1 MLKSLRVKLR
11 QKKRELTASDLMEI
25 YAIEGKRAYLY
36 MLKYK
41 RDIREQSDTYSLW
54 IKENER
60 NIYQTGRL
68 KKKPFFT
75 LIIDKKETD
84 TEYMDAC
91 MRSVKKQTYKKYEV
105 LINTNGYMDSSF
117 LEKAGGDYI
126 VCVSGSDLLSPNAL
140 YELAKAVNEEEE
152 ADWIY
157 SDEDKMTKDGL
168 VRYEPFFKPDWSPD
182 TLLSFPYTGNLAAYR
197 SDLAKAI
204 LLETEERQY
213 EFALRFMEYA
223 KKVIHID
230 KILYHSRKNSIQ
242 KLGDIE
248 ILAKEPEE
256 AAETA
261 NLEPLKLEIRKN
273 HGYQPKREPSVSIV
287 ILSKD
292 HVEMLKECIEK
303 IRWTTDYEN
312 YEIIVVDN
320 GSTAENQKAVEL
332 LSKEYE
338 FRYHLEPLDF
348 NFSKMCN
355 IGSRLAKGAFLLFLN
370 DDVFVAKSDWLKRLM
385 AQAALDYAGA
395 VGAKLLY
402 PDSTIIQHVGVT
414 NYEEI
419 GPAHSLLEYDDT
431 KSYYFGRNKMTYNFA
446 AVTGACLLIEKKKFE
461 EVQGF
466 DEQFAVSYNDI
477 ALCFALCQKGYFNAV
492 CNEVVLYHKESAS
505 RGIDK
510 EDRSKSERLL
520 EERKK
525 LYEKFPLFYGRDPF
539 YSRHL
544 SPKYV
549 DFSLRPRIERKVSNR
564 YSKIKEGNEV
574 ILLES
579 EENNRLR
586 LHVDEISMED
596 EKDIIITGWAFVMFK
611 KNNCNLQRRILLISD
626 EDKKFLV
633 STKPR
638 YRRDVAEAFSEEERI
653 LMTGYECRIAKKKL
667 NLEKNSY
674 QVGMY
679 VKDPVSGEVF
689 FRISDQR
696 IG

>member
-1 MLKSLRVKLR
+1 MLESLKVKLR

-41 RDIREQSDTYSLW
+41 REIQKQSDTYFLW
-54 IKENER
+54 RKEEEKNL
-60 NIYQTGRL
+60 YQTGRL
-68 KKKPFFT
+68 KKKPFFSV
-75 LIIDKKETD
+75 IIDKKESD
-84 TEYMDAC
+84 IEYMDAC
-91 MRSVKKQTYKKYEV
+91 MRSVKRQTYKKYEI
-105 LINTNGYMDSSF
+105 LINTSGYMDSSF
-117 LEKAGGDYI
+117 LEKAAGDYI
-126 VCVSGSDLLSPNAL
+126 VCVNGRDLLAPNAL
-140 YELAKAVNEEEE
+140 YELAKAVSREEE

-157 SDEDKMTKDGL
+157 SDEDKITKDGL

-182 TLLSFPYTGNLAAYR
+182 TLLSFFYTGNLAAYR

-204 LLETEERQY
+204 LLETEEKHY

-248 ILAKEPEE
+248 VLENEPEE
-256 AAETA
+256 EVSERIEQ
-261 NLEPLKLEIRKN
+261 LRLEIRKS
-273 HGYQPKREPSVSIV
+273 HGCQPEREPLVSII

-292 HVEMLKECIEK
+292 HVEMLQECIEK
-303 IRWTTDYEN
+303 IRWNTDYEN
-312 YEIIVVDN
+312 YEIVVVDN
-320 GSTAENQKAVEL
+320 GSSAENQKACEL
-332 LSKEYE
+332 LSKEFQFHY
-338 FRYHLEPLDF
+338 YYEPLAF

-355 IGSRLAKGAFLLFLN
+355 IGSRLAKGDYLLFLN
-370 DDVFVAKSDWLKRLM
+370 DDIFVQQRDWLEKML
-385 AQAALDYAGA
+385 AQAMLDYAGA

-402 PDSTIIQHVGVT
+402 PGTALIQHAGVT

-419 GPAHSLLEYDDT
+419 GPAHSLLEYEDST
-431 KSYYFGRNKMTYNFA
+431 SYYFGRNKFTYNYV
-446 AVTGACLLIEKKKFE
+446 AVTGACLLLEKKKFE
-461 EVQGF
+461 EAGGF

-477 ALCFALCQKGYFNAV
+477 ALCFALCRRGYYNAV
-492 CNEVVLYHKESAS
+492 CNEVILYHKESAS

-510 EDRSKSERLL
+510 EDIQKSERLL
-520 EERKK
+520 EERNK
-525 LYEKFPLFYGRDPF
+525 LYQKFPEFYGKDPF

-544 SPKYV
+544 SPKYC
-549 DFSLRPRIERKVSNR
+549 DFSLRPRIDQKISKK
-564 YSKIKEGNEV
+564 YSRIKEENEL

-611 KNNCNLQRRILLISD
+611 KNNCNLQRRLLLVGAD
-626 EDKKFLV
+626 DKKMLV
-633 STKPR
+633 HTRPR
-638 YRRDVAEAFSEEERI
+638 YRRDVAEAFPEEERI
-653 LMTGYECRIAKKKL
+653 LMTGYECRIPKKKL

-679 VKDPVSGEVF
+679 VKDPVSEEVF
-689 FRISDQR
+689 FCMSDQS